1 MIFAYGELLPD
12 SEFDHVVTRLVQQDI
27 EAFFSGPPLESEV
40 VLNALD
46 ALGRALDSGALDG
59 LIARYAPPGAR
70 EALEGVRPQL
80 SREALEARLKRELA
94 NLSGPRPFGR
104 AEVLPL
110 GVLLHIA
117 PGNMPGLPAFTA
129 VEGLLTGNLNLVKL
143 PRGDRG
149 LTHGIFQT
157 LVELEP
163 RLSPWLYAFDLP
175 SSQSGPLKRLAC
187 LADGV
192 VTWGGDEAVEAVRKL
207 APPASRLIEWGH
219 RLSFA
224 YLSGWEELP
233 SRRLSGLAEHI
244 VQTGGLLCSSCQVI
258 YLDTDCLPEAER
270 FCRTLLPALERAAAS
285 FHTAPG
291 QAAQAALYAR
301 EAFLEQAVERTGS
314 GAQFFPGRGCSL
326 TLREDSAL
334 ELSRLHGNALV
345 KRLPRGKLVSVL
357 SQHRGRLQTAG
368 LLCPPSEREALSRLL
383 ARAGV
388 NRITA
393 PEHMSDPLP
402 GESHDGEHP
411 LRRYV
416 RAVDLEGMGNHEEK

>member
-27 EAFFSGPPLESEV
+27 EACFSGPPLESEV

-187 LADGV
+187 LADGA
-192 VTWGGDEAVEAVRKL
+192 VTRGGQ
-207 APPASRLIEWGH
+207 S
-219 RLSFA
+219 
-224 YLSGWEELP
+224 
-233 SRRLSGLAEHI
+233 I
-244 VQTGGLLCSSCQVI
+244 V
-258 YLDTDCLPEAER
+258 CLPAR
-270 FCRTLLPALERAAAS
+270 FI
-285 FHTAPG
+285 
-291 QAAQAALYAR
+291 
-301 EAFLEQAVERTGS
+301 
-314 GAQFFPGRGCSL
+314 
-326 TLREDSAL
+326 LR
-334 ELSRLHGNALV
+334 
-345 KRLPRGKLVSVL
+345 
-357 SQHRGRLQTAG
+357 
-368 LLCPPSEREALSRLL
+368 
-383 ARAGV
+383 
-388 NRITA
+388 
-393 PEHMSDPLP
+393 
-402 GESHDGEHP
+402 
-411 LRRYV
+411 
-416 RAVDLEGMGNHEEK
+416 LEGGAAEDGGVDAVLG